1 MNLRGAMDDYDAAL
15 EFDSTSYI
23 GHFNRGLLR
32 AQVGDDNRA
41 IEDFNYVLKVEPDNM
56 IALFNRALMLDNTG
70 DYRGAIRDITKVINE
85 YPDFIVGYQYR
96 ASIRRKIGDVN
107 GAERD
112 EFVVLKAQLERR
124 YGGNKPARDHKTR
137 KKSDRSMENYN
148 KLVEADE
155 ESTAPQYESAYRG
168 KVQNRK
174 AMLRP
179 EPLYMLTYYPKA
191 QEFQREQYVPE
202 LEKLNRSGMLARKL
216 ELANYEEVLTDRQVT
231 DHSAAL
237 ARYTTKLAASPENA
251 SLYFARALEEWT
263 LQDYD
268 AALEDVDRA
277 IQLDSAMTLA
287 YCLRIQIRMKNLELD
302 ATGDRLESVPGKEKQ
317 GRLDADSRRVVCN
330 TILDD
335 CDRVMAV
342 HPDFVIYLYNMGNVY
357 FAMNDYVMAVE
368 KYTQAIERDPQFAAA
383 YYNRGVVRL
392 MQNERDAGIKDLSRA
407 GELGLYSA
415 YNLIKRYSKET
426 QEKEQ

>member
-1 MNLRGAMDDYDAAL
+1 
-15 EFDSTSYI
+15 
-23 GHFNRGLLR
+23 
-32 AQVGDDNRA
+32 
-41 IEDFNYVLKVEPDNM
+41 M

-107 GAERD
+107 GAEKD
-112 EFVVLKAQLERR
+112 EFVVLKAQMERR
-124 YGGNKPARDHKTR
+124 YGSHKPARDHKTR

-155 ESTAPQYESAYRG
+155 ESAAPEYESAYRG

-237 ARYTTKLAASPENA
+237 ARYTTRLAASPENA